1 MATENTAVMRKQANW
16 SRCTARIC
24 AWLFALMLLVLLS
37 PLFAVIGALI
47 KLDSKGPVFF
57 IQKRGGRYG
66 NHFKIYKFR
75 TMFSDPAK
83 ERLDI
88 DVLEDDPRITR
99 VGHILRSTSLD
110 ELPQLINIVKG
121 DMALVGP
128 RPTMPSQTD
137 NYNEYQKQRLLVRP
151 GVTGL
156 AQISGRN
163 ALTWDEKIDLDID
176 YIGRKNIRYDLYIII
191 QTFFKVI
198 KSEGVY
204 SNE

>member
-1 MATENTAVMRKQANW
+1 MANEQTAFVLKQAKW
-16 SRCTARIC
+16 SQYLARSS
-24 AWLFALMLLVLLS
+24 AWLFALILLIILS
-37 PLFAVIGALI
+37 PLFVVIGILI
-47 KLDSKGPVFF
+47 KLESKGSIFF
-57 IQKRGGRYG
+57 TQVRGGLNGQY
-66 NHFKIYKFR
+66 FTIYKFR
-75 TMFSDPAK
+75 TMYDEPEKLS
-83 ERLDI
+83 LDI
-88 DVLEDDPRITR
+88 DVVENDPRITK
-99 VGHILRSTSLD
+99 VGYILRTTSLD

-121 DMALVGP
+121 DMAFVGP

-137 NYNEYQKQRLLVRP
+137 NYNEYQKQRLFVKP

-163 ALTWDEKIDLDID
+163 ALTWDEKIDLDVE
-176 YIGRKNIRYDLYIII
+176 YINRKNIRYDLYIIL

>member
-1 MATENTAVMRKQANW
+1 MANEQIAFVLKQAKW
-16 SRCTARIC
+16 SQYLARSS
-24 AWLFALMLLVLLS
+24 AWLFALLLLIILS
-37 PLFAVIGALI
+37 PLFALIGILI
-47 KLDSKGPVFF
+47 KLESKGAIFF
-57 IQKRGGRYG
+57 TQVRGGLHGQY
-66 NHFKIYKFR
+66 FTIYKFR
-75 TMFSDPAK
+75 TMYDEPEKLS
-83 ERLDI
+83 LDI
-88 DVLEDDPRITR
+88 DVVENDPRITK
-99 VGHILRSTSLD
+99 VGYILRTTSLD

-121 DMALVGP
+121 DMAFVGP

-137 NYNEYQKQRLLVRP
+137 NYNEYQKQRLFVKP

-163 ALTWDEKIDLDID
+163 ALTWDEKIDLDVE
-176 YIGRKNIRYDLYIII
+176 YINRKNIRYDLYIIL

>member
-1 MATENTAVMRKQANW
+1 MANEQTAFELKQAKW
-16 SRCTARIC
+16 SQYLARSS
-24 AWLFALMLLVLLS
+24 AWLFALLLLIILS
-37 PLFAVIGALI
+37 PLFVVIGILI
-47 KLDSKGPVFF
+47 KLESKGSIFF
-57 IQKRGGRYG
+57 TQVRGGLHGQY
-66 NHFKIYKFR
+66 FTIYKFR
-75 TMFSDPAK
+75 TMYDEPEKLS
-83 ERLDI
+83 LDI
-88 DVLEDDPRITR
+88 DVVENDPRITK
-99 VGHILRSTSLD
+99 VGYILRTTSLD

-121 DMALVGP
+121 DMAFVGP

-137 NYNEYQKQRLLVRP
+137 NYNEYQKQRLFVKP

-163 ALTWDEKIDLDID
+163 ALTWDEKIDLDVE
-176 YIGRKNIRYDLYIII
+176 YINRKNIRYDLYIIL